1 MTDTQVS
8 GVISSPAP
16 VDGEPVDDAERAG
29 LELLERL
36 AVQEAALFAAQARQL
51 HDSAVLSRR
60 LQGADGPERFLVID
74 LAGTLRIGQLAAGSR
89 LAEAERLVADLPHLH
104 DGLCTGAVLLGQA
117 RTVLEETRHCS
128 SEVAAEV
135 DRRLRALAAEP
146 DGLRGW
152 TARRLRTRVKALVL
166 TAEAVLEPGAT
177 EARLETARTG
187 RRVSVRPEPDGM
199 GSLWAL
205 LPAEQLR
212 TFTLGLDELHRRQ
225 LTLDRES
232 GVVRTADQRR
242 ADLLADL
249 PALALHALDG
259 TAPTPS
265 ADGGCTHPRVVL
277 SVHVPLATLQG
288 RSEEPGLLDGYGPI
302 SASHVRRLLPRARLQ
317 RVVVDDRTGEPIAV
331 DPPLRTDSAPYA
343 DAHETP
349 ADLTGIVA
357 ADLVAAVPDAHNA
370 LRPAAPDAHRPP
382 PLDARRLAVLLD
394 TPLAVGP
401 PETGYR
407 PSASLARLVRLR
419 DPLCDGPGCATSSR
433 HCDLDHEV
441 PWPAG
446 PTCANNLR
454 PRSRRCHRAKTLTWI
469 VVRGADGSTTWRS
482 PTGRRYRVPPAWA
495 PPARTPPEQT
505 PPPGPRHA
513 APERP
518 RPPGPVAGSGTE
530 APGLADLLPC
540 LLPAPAP
547 FVTSPRS
554 DRERL
559 SSDDPPPF

>member
-8 GVISSPAP
+8 AGISSPAP
-16 VDGEPVDDAERAG
+16 VGGEAVDDAERAG

-36 AVQEAALFAAQARQL
+36 AVQEAALFAAQAQQL
-51 HDSAVLSRR
+51 HDSAALSRR

-74 LAGTLRIGQLAAGSR
+74 LAGTLRIGQLAAAFR

-104 DGLCTGAVLLGQA
+104 DGLRTGAVLLGQA

-128 SEVAAEV
+128 PEVAAEV
-135 DRRLRALAAEP
+135 DRRLRALAADP

-166 TAEAVLEPGAT
+166 AAEAVLEPGAT
-177 EARLETARTG
+177 EARLATARTG

-259 TAPTPS
+259 TAPTRS

-331 DPPLRTDSAPYA
+331 DPPLPPDAP
-343 DAHETP
+343 P
-349 ADLTGIVA
+349 ADPHRTP
-357 ADLVAAVPDAHNA
+357 ADLVAAGPDAHHA
-370 LRPAAPDAHRPP
+370 RRPAPPDAQQPAA
-382 PLDARRLAVLLD
+382 LDARRLAALLD
-394 TPLAVGP
+394 TPPTVAP

-407 PSASLARLVRLR
+407 PSASLARLARLR
-419 DPLCDGPGCATSSR
+419 HPLCDGPGCATSSR
-433 HCDLDHEV
+433 NCDLDHEV

-446 PTCANNLR
+446 PTCAGNLR
-454 PRSRRCHRAKTLTWI
+454 PRSRRCHRAKTLTWD

-482 PTGRRYRVPPAWA
+482 PTGRRYRVPPARVA
-495 PPARTPPEQT
+495 PPRTSAAET
-505 PPPGPRHA
+505 PPPA
-513 APERP
+513 SPERP
-518 RPPGPVAGSGTE
+518 PPPSRVAGG
-530 APGLADLLPC
+530 APEGSGLADLLPC
-540 LLPAPAP
+540 LLPAPGLVGTWPAP
-547 FVTSPRS
+547 GQPPW
-554 DRERL
+554 
-559 SSDDPPPF
+559 DDPPPF